1 MSKQIVVVG
10 EALIDLIQQAD
21 GSYQAKTGGAPANV
35 SIALARLG
43 TEVTFVA
50 RMSVDAFGVKLHDWL
65 APESINLAHL
75 IRTTDPTTLAVAT
88 LDDHGKA
95 SYSFYINGTAD
106 WGLTELDLA
115 DLVTKAPAAFVMG
128 SVAIAIEPGS
138 RAIERT
144 ATRLH
149 ESNETTVVIDLNIRP
164 GLGFERD
171 AERTRVERQT
181 AVAHIIKASDE
192 DIAWLYSPNEVESVA
207 ATWSQAGRAV
217 IVTRGSAGA
226 TLYLDGNRVT
236 DVPAPVIELVDTVG
250 AGDSFLGATLF
261 GLQERDAL
269 GGAGGVSPTTRL
281 RSLTSDQWADALTL
295 AARVGAITCSRA
307 GCNPPT
313 RAELGL

>member
-1 MSKQIVVVG
+1 MSQQIVVVG

-43 TEVTFVA
+43 TDVTFVA

-65 APESINLAHL
+65 TPESINLAHL
-75 IRTTDPTTLAVAT
+75 IRTTDPTTLAIAT

-106 WGLTELDLA
+106 WGLTDLDLA
-115 DLVTKAPAAFVMG
+115 DIVAKSPAAFVMG
-128 SVAIAIEPGS
+128 SVALVIEPGAH
-138 RAIERT
+138 AIEHT
-144 ATRLH
+144 ASRLH
-149 ESNETTVVIDLNIRP
+149 EQNATTVVIDLNIRP
-164 GLGFERD
+164 GLGFDRD
-171 AERTRVERQT
+171 AERERVERQI
-181 AVAHIIKASDE
+181 AVAHIVKASDE
-192 DIAWLYSPNEVESVA
+192 DIAWLYSPDQVESTA
-207 ATWSQAGRAV
+207 AVWSQSGRAV

-226 TLYLDGNRVT
+226 SLYLDGNRVT

-261 GLQERDAL
+261 GLQEHGAL
-269 GGAGGVSPTTRL
+269 GAGTGAGPVAAL
-281 RSLTSDQWADALTL
+281 RSLSTDDWTDVLTL

-307 GCNPPT
+307 GCNPPC
-313 RAELGL
+313 RAELEI